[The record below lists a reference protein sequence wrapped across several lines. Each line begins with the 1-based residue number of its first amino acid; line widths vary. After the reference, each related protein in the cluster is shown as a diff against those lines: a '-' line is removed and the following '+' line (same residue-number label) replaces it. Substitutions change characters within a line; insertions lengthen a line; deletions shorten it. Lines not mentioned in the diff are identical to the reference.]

1 MHCVPYAN
9 FKTLVL
15 TLNTLQVKI
24 FEQDYVRFES
34 LTIPRIVSS
43 LGALFAEEKLTDVTL
58 RFVGEA
64 FQEGHIH
71 PQGEQS
77 QELKA
82 HKAILAAGSPIFSAM
97 FENDT
102 VEQKR
107 GVVEITDFDYDT
119 MEQLLTFL
127 YTGKIPPM
135 ETFAEQLLAA
145 SDKVLTI

>member
-1 MHCVPYAN
+1 MPYDN

-34 LTIPRIVSS
+34 LTIPRIASS
-43 LGALFAEEKLTDVTL
+43 LGALLAGEKLTDVTL
-58 RFVGEA
+58 KFVGEA
-64 FQEGHIH
+64 SQEGHIH
-71 PQGEQS
+71 HQGEQS

-82 HKAILAAGSPIFSAM
+82 HMAILAASSPIFSAM

-102 VEQKR
+102 AERKS

-127 YTGKIPPM
+127 YTGKVPPM